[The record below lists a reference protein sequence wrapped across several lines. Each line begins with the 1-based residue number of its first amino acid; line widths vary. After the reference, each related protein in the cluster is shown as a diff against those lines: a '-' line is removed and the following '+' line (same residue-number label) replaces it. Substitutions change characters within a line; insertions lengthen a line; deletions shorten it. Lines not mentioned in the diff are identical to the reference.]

1 MARVGSRVGRGG
13 EGHRSLDVCVRRYS
27 KRNNVETAGWL
38 TRVRLGRVLR
48 CYNDYP
54 RGTAKGNYA
63 R

>member
-1 MARVGSRVGRGG
+1 MSEEKGAPRQHEAAMGRIYTVRAGG
-13 EGHRSLDVCVRRYS
+13 
-27 KRNNVETAGWL
+27 RNNVETAGCAG
-38 TRVRLGRVLR
+38 VRLGRVLR